1 MECFLAG
8 DSRLVLKRWEN
19 KIKRRYM
26 CHNDEDHDEKDV
38 GGVDL
43 DHAPQ
48 HLPQEEEEEIQ
59 SPKSM
64 ADYDRP
70 NIRSLKHCGY
80 RHYVND
86 HGLTSCCRYHKHA
99 ICGMVFVI
107 SFVEQASIAD
117 FVVMVPMK
125 FLQILSE
132 KFPASRYNGYT
143 LTCLR

>member
-26 CHNDEDHDEKDV
+26 CHNDEDYDEKDD
-38 GGVDL
+38 G
-43 DHAPQ
+43 DHDHDPQ

-70 NIRSLKHCGY
+70 NIRSSKHCGY

-86 HGLTSCCRYHKHA
+86 HGLTTCCRYHKHA
-99 ICGMVFVI
+99 ICGMVFLI
-107 SFVEQASIAD
+107 TFVEQASIAD